1 MRRNKFG
8 AKKTTVGGLRFDSK
22 WEATRW
28 GQLELLQK
36 AGKITGLQ
44 RQVKFPLMVNGH
56 LVCTYIADFSWT
68 DTETGERTVSDAKS
82 PATLTPEFRIKAKLL
97 EALHGIVV
105 QIDMAKPVW
114 GVDVNKGRWLRATR
128 PPRSPR
134 TPKRG
139 AGSQGSF

>member
-8 AKKTTVGGLRFDSK
+8 AKKTTVNGIRFDSK

-28 GQLELLQK
+28 HQLELLQK
-36 AGKITGLQ
+36 AGKIAGLQ
-44 RQVKFPLMVNGH
+44 RQVKFPLVVNGH
-56 LVCTYIADFSWT
+56 LVCTYIADAT
-68 DTETGERTVSDAKS
+68 YVDVTTGERVVEDSKS

-97 EALHGIVV
+97 EATAGIVI
-105 QIDMAKPVW
+105 QLAMAKPVW
-114 GVDVNKGRWLRATR
+114 GLDVKRGRWLPQTR
-128 PPRSPR
+128 TARSPR